1 MLPKKECSRNV
12 LAYLP
17 GRDVRFIFPRYF
29 PFKGQAAAAAAGIQ
43 GRHPSL
49 PRESHSQLH
58 TQSLTREQNATDGRT
73 NSVKTRHC
81 KSIQEGAGGAVV
93 TGNRRR

>member
-1 MLPKKECSRNV
+1 MSAATLLGPNLV
-12 LAYLP
+12 
-17 GRDVRFIFPRYF
+17 PRYF
-29 PFKGQAAAAAAGIQ
+29 PFEGQAAAAAAGIQ

-73 NSVKTRHC
+73 DELCQNTAL
-81 KSIQEGAGGAVV
+81 QEHPGG
-93 TGNRRR
+93 GRGSRSNGQ